1 MDETLATS
9 PPAPYDWPHTSQNR
23 DCPTVS
29 SPIDC
34 KTAIVTGSGS
44 GLGRAL
50 ALRLAH
56 DGWHIAVAD
65 INEPG
70 AQETLALILA
80 AGGAGQVEL
89 LDVTDPAA
97 WKSLI
102 ERLDK
107 TWPQLDLL
115 VNNAGVCCAGEVG
128 ELPLSDWQW
137 IVNVNLMGAIY
148 GSHACVE
155 WLKRNPRGAHLV
167 NVSSLA
173 SVAGMPSMAA
183 YNVTKAGVLA
193 LSETLYAELRPHGV
207 GVTVVAPGFFQTRLL
222 ETGRFMHATQRESA
236 ERLTQRARITADTL
250 SEQIVRAASRRRL
263 YVVAPLAAR
272 VIWRLKRYFP
282 RLFLRLVSFAYH
294 REMKRLR

>member
-1 MDETLATS
+1 M
-9 PPAPYDWPHTSQNR
+9 
-23 DCPTVS
+23 S
-29 SPIDC
+29 SPTDR

-50 ALRLAH
+50 ALRLAR
-56 DGWHIAVAD
+56 DGWHVAVAD
-65 INEPG
+65 INKSG
-70 AQETLALILA
+70 AQETLALIES
-80 AGGAGQVEL
+80 AGGTGQVEL

-97 WKSLI
+97 WQSLI
-102 ERLDK
+102 ERLAAS
-107 TWPQLDLL
+107 WRQLDLL

-155 WLKRNPRGAHLV
+155 WLKRNPRGAHMV

-173 SVAGMPSMAA
+173 SIAGMPSMAA

-193 LSETLYAELRPHGV
+193 LSETLYAELRLHGV

-236 ERLTQRARITADTL
+236 ERLMQRARITADTL
-250 SEQIVRAASRRRL
+250 ADQIVRAVARRRL
-263 YVVAPLAAR
+263 YVIAPLAAR
-272 VIWRLKRYFP
+272 VIWRLKRYCP
-282 RLFLRLVSFAYH
+282 RSFLWLVSFVYD
-294 REMKRLR
+294 REMQKQR